1 MTIGCGLGGAS
12 VETSPTHLRRCGLGG
27 ASVEA
32 SPTHLCRYGLGGASV
47 EASPT
52 HLIITY
58 NTLGDH
64 VIS

>member
-1 MTIGCGLGGAS
+1 MTIWVWFEWVS
-12 VETSPTHLRRCGLGG
+12 VEASPINLCGCGLGG

-32 SPTHLCRYGLGGASV
+32 SPINLCGCGLGGASV

-52 HLIITY
+52 HLIIHLEICNY
-58 NTLGDH
+58 